1 MTRAEL
7 NTYIDTN
14 ITDKTEVNSIT
25 PVDEGNALKEVSDY
39 VDQEVELKQNISDLS
54 IDVVTDGESDIKYPS
69 VKAIKD
75 YVDQEITAVKPY
87 KVYSILISQTG
98 ANDPA
103 VTTLLEN
110 TFDGVIT
117 WARISTGTYEG
128 TITTTEFT
136 NLKTGFIITPIGV
149 DLNCASYSPTS
160 STVRIQTWVPSSV
173 AFADGQLNET
183 FYEIRVYS

>member
-14 ITDKTEVNSIT
+14 VTDKTAVDSLT
-25 PVDEGNALKEVSDY
+25 PTDEGNALKEV
-39 VDQEVELKQNISDLS
+39 
-54 IDVVTDGESDIKYPS
+54 
-69 VKAIKD
+69 AD

-87 KVYSILISQTG
+87 KIYSILISQSSTS
-98 ANDPA
+98 APV

-110 TFDGVIT
+110 TFTGTIT
-117 WARISTGTYEG
+117 WARLSTGLYEG

-136 NLKTGFIITPIGV
+136 NLKTAFILTPIGV
-149 DLNCASYSPTS
+149 DLNCATYSTADNK
-160 STVRIQTWVPSSV
+160 VQIKTWQCSAV

-183 FYEIRVYS
+183 YYEIRVYP

>member
-1 MTRAEL
+1 MTREEL

-14 ITDKTEVNSIT
+14 ITNKTAVNSLT
-25 PVDEGNALKEVSDY
+25 PTNEGNALKAVANYADQELETKENSENKSTGVNLGESNVLFPTQNAVKTY
-39 VDQEVELKQNISDLS
+39 VDQKIA
-54 IDVVTDGESDIKYPS
+54 T
-69 VKAIKD
+69 
-75 YVDQEITAVKPY
+75 VKPY
-87 KVYSILISQTG
+87 KVYSILISQSGT
-98 ANDPA
+98 NDPL

-110 TFDGVIT
+110 TFEGDIT
-117 WARISTGTYEG
+117 WARISTGLYEG

-149 DLNCASYSPTS
+149 DLNCASSSPTS

-183 FYEIRVYS
+183 FYEIRVYP

>member
-14 ITDKTEVNSIT
+14 ITDKTAVDSLT
-25 PVDEGNALKEVSDY
+25 PTNEGEALKEV
-39 VDQEVELKQNISDLS
+39 
-54 IDVVTDGESDIKYPS
+54 
-69 VKAIKD
+69 AD
-75 YVDQEITAVKPY
+75 YVDQEIQSVKPY
-87 KVYSILISQTG
+87 KIYSILISQSG
-98 ANDPA
+98 ISDPT

-110 TFDGVIT
+110 TFTGVIT
-117 WARISTGTYEG
+117 WAKLSTGIYEG

-149 DLNCASYSPTS
+149 DLNCAAYSTANNKVQIKTWQP
-160 STVRIQTWVPSSV
+160 STA

-183 FYEIRVYS
+183 FFEIRVYP